1 MSDSIK
7 RFAITGGIACGKS
20 TVAAWLPQWGGAVLD
35 ADDVVHALEGPG
47 GEAVAPI
54 RAAFGPDVVGADGA
68 VDRSALGRRVFRDP
82 AALAVLNGLVHP
94 LVRRRIG
101 EWLAAPAPA
110 GTRFRAAIIPLLFEA
125 GWETAAWDAVI
136 AIVSDEA
143 EQLRRLEARGL
154 GAAEAR
160 LRLASQMTCAEKAR
174 RADYA
179 IWNNGTVDALRD
191 AAGRLF
197 QALLEKKT

>member
-1 MSDSIK
+1 MSDNIK

-20 TVAAWLPQWGGAVLD
+20 TVAVWLPQWGGVVLD
-35 ADDVVHALEGPG
+35 ADDVVHELEGPG
-47 GEAVAPI
+47 GEAVEPI
-54 RAAFGPDVVGADGA
+54 RAAFGSAVVQADGA
-68 VDRSALGRRVFRDP
+68 VDRAALGRRVFREA
-82 AALAVLNGLVHP
+82 AALAVLNGLIHP
-94 LVRRRIG
+94 RVQRRIG
-101 EWLAAPAPA
+101 EWLAAPVPA
-110 GTRFRAAIIPLLFEA
+110 GTRFRAVIIPLLFET
-125 GWETAAWDAVI
+125 GWETAAWDAVV

-197 QALLEKKT
+197 RKLLEKKT